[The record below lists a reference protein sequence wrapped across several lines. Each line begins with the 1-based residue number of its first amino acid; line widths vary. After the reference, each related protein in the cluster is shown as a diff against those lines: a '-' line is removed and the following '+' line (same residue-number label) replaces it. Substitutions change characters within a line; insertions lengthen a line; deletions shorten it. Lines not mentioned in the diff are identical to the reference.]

1 MRTGFRFKDFMTTV
15 CASVLLCLTQTTMA
29 ADVDFTS
36 LTQRLQAEKP
46 SFARR
51 QQTLLAQRYDLS
63 DRSTQ
68 GVSMSRGKSLQE
80 GVRIKLAKGMT
91 WEKLAALSADEIK
104 QQQLWPLG
112 FLPLPHPHHEAGGMV
127 FPRFIID
134 ETKRQTERDLTRFD
148 LDFDLPDHFLPEFP
162 APIYLTT
169 RPDLGDVSQGKLVTL
184 ANFNELFKDILNPK
198 QLEGLRL
205 LLTPFPQQQFNA
217 TDDRRSLKASQ
228 GVACFDCHANG
239 HTTASTHTVGD
250 IRPNAHRHRIDTP
263 TLRGVNI
270 QRLFGSQRALK
281 TVEDFTEFEQR
292 GAYFDGIPADATRKG
307 TNILERGSQVHF
319 MAEFQAL
326 LDFPPAPKLN
336 LFGRLDPDKAN
347 ASELR
352 GQAIFNGKGQCAICH
367 SPPYYTDNS
376 MHNLQVERFFNPV
389 TVNGRTASADGPI
402 KTFPLRGIKDSPP
415 YLHDGRL
422 LTLEDTVE
430 FFNLVLELKLNESE
444 KKDLAAFMRT
454 L

>member
-1 MRTGFRFKDFMTTV
+1 
-15 CASVLLCLTQTTMA
+15 
-29 ADVDFTS
+29 
-36 LTQRLQAEKP
+36 
-46 SFARR
+46 
-51 QQTLLAQRYDLS
+51 
-63 DRSTQ
+63 
-68 GVSMSRGKSLQE
+68 MSRGKLLQE
-80 GVRIKLAKGMT
+80 GVRVKLAKGWT
-91 WEKLAALSADEIK
+91 WEKLAVLSVDEIK
-104 QQQLWPLG
+104 QQALWPSG
-112 FLPLPHPHHEAGGMV
+112 FLPLPHPHHEVGGMV
-127 FPRFIID
+127 FPKFLIE
-134 ETKRQTERDLTRFD
+134 ETQRQTDRDLTRFD

-162 APIYLTT
+162 AAIYLTT

-205 LLTPFPQQQFNA
+205 LLTPFPQQQFNS
-217 TDDRRSLKASQ
+217 TNDRLSLKASQ
-228 GVACFDCHANG
+228 GVACLDCHANG

-250 IRPNAHRHRIDTP
+250 IRPNDHRHRIDTP
-263 TLRGVNI
+263 TLRGLNI
-270 QRLFGSQRALK
+270 QRLFGSQRAMK

-292 GAYFDGIPADATRKG
+292 GAYFDGIPADAARKG

-326 LDFPPAPKLN
+326 LDFPPAPKLD
-336 LFGRLDPDKAN
+336 LFGRLAPSKAN

-352 GQAIFNGKGQCAICH
+352 GQALFSGKGQCATCH
-367 SPPYYTDNS
+367 VAPYYTDNS
-376 MHNLQVERFFNPV
+376 MHNLKVERFFKET

-430 FFNLVLELKLNESE
+430 FFNLVLELKLNEQE
-444 KKDLAAFMRT
+444 KKDLVAFMRT